1 MIKTKKLK
9 KYNTFIVLNNGALV
23 RTNICKKK
31 IKYSLKNEILNLNTD
46 KTQEISHNQKSNFY
60 SKLK

>member
-31 IKYSLKNEILNLNTD
+31 NKI
-46 KTQEISHNQKSNFY
+46 
-60 SKLK
+60 